1 MNVEYFIAE
10 RTSRSAEGNR
20 PNVMVRIAT
29 ASVAIGVAVMIVTLA
44 VVMGFKRE
52 IARRMTGFSS
62 HVQVADMH
70 TAGTAEPA
78 PVERNA
84 AVERLIATTDGFVS
98 MNVYAVKGGIAKTD
112 EGVAGLVLK
121 GIEGDGAMSF
131 FAENIVEGEL
141 PRTGD
146 SVRYKDILLSR
157 GVADRLRLAVG
168 DKVEMLFVGADTPPR
183 RDRFRVSGL
192 YSTGMDEMDDA
203 MALTDIRNV
212 RRLMSGDSLTISGYE
227 VMLDDFSHAD
237 GFADRLNRRLLLEG
251 GDEAAGLMAVS
262 VTQLFPNI
270 FDWLKAHDVNA
281 AVIIVIM
288 LVVALFNMVSALLI
302 LVLER
307 TRMIGVLKA
316 LGMTDASLRR
326 LFLYRAAFIVAKGVV
341 IGDLAGLAL
350 CLVQKWSGVVR
361 LDSEGYMLSVVPID
375 LGWWWLLLLN
385 VATVAV
391 IVVMLTVPARI
402 VASIKPD
409 EAVRYE

>member
-1 MNVEYFIAE
+1 M
-10 RTSRSAEGNR
+10 
-20 PNVMVRIAT
+20 MVRIAT

-44 VVMGFKRE
+44 VVMGFKSE

-146 SVRYKDILLSR
+146 SVRYKDILLSS

-212 RRLMSGDSLTISGYE
+212 RRLMNGDSLTISGYE
-227 VMLDDFSHAD
+227 VMLDDFSQAD

-341 IGDLAGLAL
+341 IGDLVGLAL

-361 LDSEGYMLSVVPID
+361 LDSEGYLLSVVPID
-375 LGWWWLLLLN
+375 LDWWWLLLLN